1 MKNNLSFICIFI
13 LFSCTT
19 LDISYPLCDFPEHS
33 PFPGG
38 VISQTLRIDANE
50 INEIDINQKN
60 VYLCQ
65 MDKDHWKILAPISLS
80 EEIKTIAIVKN
91 GQPILEVP
99 ISNKAYRESKIT
111 ITNQDLVSPPE
122 EYLSRIKMESDL
134 GKVAIGTVSRRFH
147 TSLKMPAPTQGIKS
161 SEFGVK
167 RFINNQPRN
176 RHTGLDLAAP
186 IGTEIISPLS
196 GKVILVG
203 NFYYRGKT
211 VFLDHGGGMIS
222 TYSHMSKVA
231 VQQGQSLEKGDLIG
245 AVGQSG
251 RVTGPHLH
259 WQIILSGIPVDPEL
273 FLEPSS

>member
-1 MKNNLSFICIFI
+1 MRRMAHMRKTSIHI
-13 LFSCTT
+13 
-19 LDISYPLCDFPEHS
+19 H
-33 PFPGG
+33 
-38 VISQTLRIDANE
+38 
-50 INEIDINQKN
+50 
-60 VYLCQ
+60 VYFCQ
-65 MDKDHWKILAPISLS
+65 VDKDHWKILAPISLS

-167 RFINNQPRN
+167 RFINGQPRN
-176 RHTGLDLAAP
+176 RHTGLDLAAS

-211 VFLDHGGGMIS
+211 VFVDHGGGMIS
-222 TYSHMSKVA
+222 TYSHMNKV
-231 VQQGQSLEKGDLIG
+231 VVLKGQSLEKGDLIG
-245 AVGQSG
+245 EVGQSG

-273 FLEPSS
+273 FLEPNS

>member
-65 MDKDHWKILAPISLS
+65 VDKDHWKILAPISLS
-80 EEIKTIAIVKN
+80 EENKTIAIVKN

-167 RFINNQPRN
+167 RFINGQPRN
-176 RHTGLDLAAP
+176 RHTGLDLAAS
-186 IGTEIISPLS
+186 IGTKIISPLS

-211 VFLDHGGGMIS
+211 VFVDHGGGMIS
-222 TYSHMSKVA
+222 TYSHMSKV
-231 VQQGQSLEKGDLIG
+231 VVLKGQSLEKGDLIG
-245 AVGQSG
+245 EVGQSG

-273 FLEPSS
+273 FLEPNS